1 LRKQKENAT
10 NQHLQPKNEGC
21 VVQIPHNPPERTSAK
36 ENKGELC
43 AHKCAHTVKEPERV
57 ISIQE
62 ETEKQRKQKQSENA
76 VNRFTKDE
84 NVACGHK
91 CPEATKEPERVI
103 VIQEE
108 IENQHRLRQSEN
120 AINQYTQKEGSGYK
134 YPLPTKE
141 ANKAR

>member
-1 LRKQKENAT
+1 LIAT
-10 NQHLQPKNEGC
+10 
-21 VVQIPHNPPERTSAK
+21 
-36 ENKGELC
+36 
-43 AHKCAHTVKEPERV
+43 
-57 ISIQE
+57 QE
-62 ETEKQRKQKQSENA
+62 EIEKQQKQKQSENA